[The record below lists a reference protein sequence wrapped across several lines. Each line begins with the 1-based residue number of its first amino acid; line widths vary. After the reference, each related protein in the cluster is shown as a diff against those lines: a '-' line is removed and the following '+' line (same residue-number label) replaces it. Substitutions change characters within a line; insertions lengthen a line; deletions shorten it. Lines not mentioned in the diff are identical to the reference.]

1 MTSTK
6 EKKPQTIEKKD
17 SEELQVKLKD
27 STAVPSKPAKSH
39 MDQKDHSTN
48 TSKSNTQN
56 CIPNSDSA
64 TT

>member
-27 STAVPSKPAKSH
+27 TTAVPSKPAKNH
-39 MDQKDHSTN
+39 MDQKDHSSN
-48 TSKSNTQN
+48 TSN
-56 CIPNSDSA
+56 
-64 TT
+64 